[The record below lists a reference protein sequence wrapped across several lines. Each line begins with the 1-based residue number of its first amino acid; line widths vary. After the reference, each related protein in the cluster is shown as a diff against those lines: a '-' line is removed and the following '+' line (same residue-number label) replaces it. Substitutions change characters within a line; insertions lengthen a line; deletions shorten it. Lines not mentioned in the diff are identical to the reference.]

1 MGVLRK
7 MGEQLM
13 KNYYAKFK
21 GKCYAFNNK
30 GSPDTAVNE
39 FGFEKLTKSQALHQF
54 GYTDSCSQRV
64 VRCAA
69 VPCSTPLELRNTLS
83 EVTK

>member
-1 MGVLRK
+1 
-7 MGEQLM
+7 M

-30 GSPDTAVNE
+30 GSRDTAVNE
-39 FGFEKLTKSQALHQF
+39 YGFEKLTAYQALREF
-54 GYTDSCSQRV
+54 GYTDSCSQYV
-64 VRCAA
+64 VRCTV
-69 VPCSTPLELRNTLS
+69 VPCSTPLELRDALS